1 MHNGA
6 HVALTRASS
15 LGIVRALSTMSANYK
30 DTLLLPKTDFP
41 MKADLVKR
49 EPERLAKW
57 EAAGLYRQILDARIG
72 APLFVLHDGPPFANG
87 DVHMGT
93 ALNKILKDLVVKS
106 RSMLGFRAPFVPG
119 WDCHGLPIEFK
130 VVKEQRGLE
139 PAEIRRRAEAFARKY
154 IDIQRGQF
162 KRLGVFGSWE
172 DPYLTLAPGY
182 EADIIRAFGK
192 LVEKGLVY
200 QSKKPVYWST
210 GAQTALAEAEVEY
223 APKTDPA
230 IFVKFKLTGASD
242 DFFAKYS
249 HGKERA
255 QAWLDTM
262 LAENTHFVIWTTTPW
277 TLPANVAIA
286 VNPGENYL
294 RRFYSDPRT
303 GERMSV
309 FVPAALDDHFLDS
322 TGLKAVFGDPTHV
335 DTVLGKTIAGL
346 EAQHPFLPRKSRV
359 IAADFVT
366 METGTGA
373 VHIAPGHG
381 KDDYIAGQANG
392 LPVLSPVDDFGK
404 FTEDVG
410 VPAWVGKYVFDANAE
425 IVTFLR
431 ESGALL
437 AEQKYTHDYPHCWR
451 SKTPI
456 VFRAVEQF
464 FIRIDAFR
472 AEALAAVDSVNWI
485 PQWARNRIYGTVES
499 RPDWCISRQRT
510 WGVPLPVF
518 YEENGTPIVRAD
530 LAARVADLV
539 ESGGTNL
546 WFEKDDAWWAAQ
558 LGLPAGTS
566 RRNDTLDVWIDSG
579 VSHQAVTSRHP
590 ELKACGGVADVY
602 LEATDQHR
610 GWFQSSLMTSV
621 ALTGHA
627 PYKTVITH
635 GFVVDKDTKKKVSKS
650 DQGTYKKPM
659 EAEHFV
665 GKFGADIVRLWAASV
680 DFTNDVPFS
689 EDSFARTSEAYRS
702 FRNVLRIL
710 LANLSDFESG
720 RQEGRNFDG
729 ATTVDKWVLSKLQG
743 VIATCRA
750 AYEAYDFRR
759 VFETVNQFCTV
770 ELSALYVDITKDRLY
785 CDAANSP
792 RRRATQSVMHA
803 CFDAVAKLLAPILAY
818 TADEA
823 WEFSGK
829 KTSIHIETLPNAID
843 ALRDEAL
850 EAKVDEWLKLRAAI
864 YQQAIEP
871 ARQAKTIA
879 KSLEAAITLDIADA
893 QHAALNADK
902 AELEEFLIISELTLA
917 SGAEPV
923 AKVFRSGQSQC
934 PRCWR
939 HQPLTARGVC
949 TRCDE
954 ALTA

>member
-1 MHNGA
+1 
-6 HVALTRASS
+6 
-15 LGIVRALSTMSANYK
+15 MSANYK

-182 EADIIRAFGK
+182 EADIIRAFGR

-223 APKTDPA
+223 ASKTDPA
-230 IFVKFKLTGASD
+230 IYVKFPIVSGPRA
-242 DFFAKYS
+242 
-249 HGKERA
+249 GKVN
-255 QAWLDTM
+255 M
-262 LAENTHFVIWTTTPW
+262 VIWTTTPW

-286 VNPGENYL
+286 VNPDADYVVV
-294 RRFYSDPRT
+294 PRKNT
-303 GERMSV
+303 DGSIEWFFFAEELYVKEAWKNFIESSE
-309 FVPAALDDHFLDS
+309 AGIGS
-322 TGLKAVFGDPTHV
+322 SGLKLMANTEGQPIRVKGSDMK
-335 DTVLGKTIAGL
+335 GW
-346 EAQHPFLPRKSRV
+346 EAQHPFLDRKSK
-359 IAADFVT
+359 IITADFVT
-366 METGTGA
+366 MDTGTGQ

-431 ESGALL
+431 ENGSLL

-464 FIRIDAFR
+464 FIKVDAIRADALKAID
-472 AEALAAVDSVNWI
+472 ETQWI
-485 PQWARNRIYGTVES
+485 PAWGRNRIYGTVES

-530 LAARVADLV
+530 LAAKVADLV

-590 ELKACGGVADVY
+590 ELKACGGVADIY

-650 DQGTYKKPM
+650 DQGQGGYKKPM
-659 EAEHFV
+659 EADYFV
-665 GKFGADIVRLWAASV
+665 GKYGADIVRLWAASV
-680 DFTNDVPFS
+680 EFTNDVPFS
-689 EDSFARTSEAYRS
+689 EDGFARTSEAYRS

-710 LANLSDFESG
+710 LANIAGFEPRSS
-720 RQEGRNFDG
+720 EDAKG
-729 ATTVDKWVLSKLQG
+729 ATTVDRWILSKLQG
-743 VIATCRA
+743 VISTCRA

-792 RRRATQSVMHA
+792 RRRATQAVMHA

-823 WEFSGK
+823 WEFAGH
-829 KTSIHIETLPNAID
+829 KTSIHIETLPEANA

-879 KSLEAAITLDIADA
+879 KSLEAAVVLELEDRPY
-893 QHAALNADK
+893 AAYRAYTANEH
-902 AELEEFLIISELTLA
+902 AELEEFLIVSELTLTA
-917 SGAEPV
+917 GTALGARV
-923 AKVFRSGQSQC
+923 AKSTQAQC

-939 HQPLTARGVC
+939 HQPLTSREVC
-949 TRCDE
+949 ARCDE
-954 ALTA
+954 ALPA

>member
-1 MHNGA
+1 
-6 HVALTRASS
+6 
-15 LGIVRALSTMSANYK
+15 MSANYK

-223 APKTDPA
+223 AQRTDPA
-230 IFVKFKLTGASD
+230 IFVKFAVADGKGALAGAS
-242 DFFAKYS
+242 
-249 HGKERA
+249 
-255 QAWLDTM
+255 
-262 LAENTHFVIWTTTPW
+262 FVIWTTTPW

-286 VNPGENYL
+286 VDPKAQYSVVANGPEKLVVATALLGALETLLRDTFDLRLTELRGEQL
-294 RRFYSDPRT
+294 
-303 GERMSV
+303 V
-309 FVPAALDDHFLDS
+309 
-322 TGLKAVFGDPTHV
+322 
-335 DTVLGKTIAGL
+335 GL
-346 EAQHPFLPRKSRV
+346 EAQHPFLPRTSKV

-366 METGTGA
+366 LDTGTGQ

-464 FIRIDAFR
+464 FIKVDAIR
-472 AEALAAVDSVNWI
+472 ADALAAIDKTEWI
-485 PQWARNRIYGTVES
+485 PTWGRNRIYGTVES

-530 LAARVADLV
+530 LAAKVADLV

-710 LANLSDFESG
+710 LANISDFEAG
-720 RQEGRNFDG
+720 RQEDRKGGGHEPGMSHIPDFMASCLKNG

-829 KTSIHIETLPNAID
+829 KTSVHIEKLPEANA

-879 KSLEAAITLDIADA
+879 KSLEAAVVLELEDRSYATYRAYTPA
-893 QHAALNADK
+893 EN
-902 AELEEFLIISELTLA
+902 AELEEFLIISELTLSSA
-917 SGAEPV
+917 TALGARV
-923 AKVFRSGQSQC
+923 AKSTLAQC

-939 HQPLTARGVC
+939 HQPLTAREVC
-949 TRCDE
+949 ARCDE
-954 ALTA
+954 ALPA

>member
-1 MHNGA
+1 
-6 HVALTRASS
+6 
-15 LGIVRALSTMSANYK
+15 MSANYK

-230 IFVKFKLTGASD
+230 IYVKFPIVSGPHA
-242 DFFAKYS
+242 
-249 HGKERA
+249 GKVN
-255 QAWLDTM
+255 M
-262 LAENTHFVIWTTTPW
+262 VIWTTTPW

-286 VNPGENYL
+286 VNPDADYVVV
-294 RRFYSDPRT
+294 PRKNT
-303 GERMSV
+303 DGSSEWFFFAEELYVKEAWKNFIESSE
-309 FVPAALDDHFLDS
+309 AGIGS
-322 TGLKAVFGDPTHV
+322 SGLKLMANTEGQPIRVKGSDMK
-335 DTVLGKTIAGL
+335 GW
-346 EAQHPFLPRKSRV
+346 EAQHPFLDRKSK
-359 IAADFVT
+359 IITADFVT
-366 METGTGA
+366 MDTGTGQ

-381 KDDYIAGQANG
+381 KDDYIAGQQNG

-437 AEQKYTHDYPHCWR
+437 GEPQKYLHDYPHCWR

-464 FIRIDAFR
+464 FINVDAIR
-472 AEALAAVDSVNWI
+472 ADALAAIDKTEWVPAWG
-485 PQWARNRIYGTVES
+485 RNRIYGTVES

-530 LAARVADLV
+530 LALQVADLV
-539 ESGGTNL
+539 ENGGTNL
-546 WFEKDDAWWAAQ
+546 WFEKDDAWWVAR

-590 ELKACGGVADVY
+590 ELKACGGVADIY

-710 LANLSDFESG
+710 LANISDFEAG
-720 RQEGRNFDG
+720 RQEDRKGGGHEPGMSHIPDFMASCLKNG
-729 ATTVDKWVLSKLQG
+729 ATTVDRWVLSKLQG

-829 KTSIHIETLPNAID
+829 KTSIHIEKLPEANA

-879 KSLEAAITLDIADA
+879 KSLEAAITLEVADA

-923 AKVFRSGQSQC
+923 AKVFRSGQPQC

-939 HQPLTARGVC
+939 QQPLTAKGVC

-954 ALTA
+954 ALPA